1 MAVMLTMTWTPV
13 SFGAVSPEEAA
24 QLGKTLTLTGA
35 EMAGNKEG
43 TIPPYTGGLTKA
55 PPNYKPGSGRYP
67 DPFAAEKPLFSINS
81 QNMVRYA
88 DKLTDGIKALM
99 HKYPTFRIDVYK
111 THRTAAFPEYVIKN
125 TANNAVKAT
134 TYHGGLSVKD
144 ARAGFPFP
152 IPKTGYE
159 AMWNHLLRYGGRA
172 IDAQQYLY
180 MVDRGRMIQ
189 TSEMVIHEEC
199 PYYAEDATRS
209 DANLYW
215 KYRGVMVGPPRMA
228 GQAYLIF
235 DPINMYEKPRI
246 AYQYLPGQRRVKLA
260 PELGFDTPDFAMSG
274 VATFDESYC
283 FNGSM
288 ERYDMK
294 LIGKKEMYI
303 PYNCYRAIFAEKLE
317 DLLGMKHWNC
327 DTVRWE
333 LHRVWVVEATLKPGK
348 RHIYPKRRLY
358 IDEDNWVAVLSETYD
373 SKGLLFTVP
382 WTGTAQIYD
391 GCFTEAHFH
400 GNFDLLADRYMAAG
414 WLGLE
419 RGYIRTADLLPER
432 QFTPQS
438 LAAGGIR

>member
-1 MAVMLTMTWTPV
+1 
-13 SFGAVSPEEAA
+13 
-24 QLGKTLTLTGA
+24 
-35 EMAGNKEG
+35 
-43 TIPPYTGGLTKA
+43 
-55 PPNYKPGSGRYP
+55 
-67 DPFAAEKPLFSINS
+67 
-81 QNMVRYA
+81 
-88 DKLTDGIKALM
+88 
-99 HKYPTFRIDVYK
+99 
-111 THRTAAFPEYVIKN
+111 
-125 TANNAVKAT
+125 
-134 TYHGGLSVKD
+134 
-144 ARAGFPFP
+144 
-152 IPKTGYE
+152 
-159 AMWNHLLRYGGRA
+159 
-172 IDAQQYLY
+172 
-180 MVDRGRMIQ
+180 
-189 TSEMVIHEEC
+189 
-199 PYYAEDATRS
+199 
-209 DANLYW
+209 
-215 KYRGVMVGPPRMA
+215 
-228 GQAYLIF
+228 
-235 DPINMYEKPRI
+235 
-246 AYQYLPGQRRVKLA
+246 
-260 PELGFDTPDFAMSG
+260 
-274 VATFDESYC
+274 
-283 FNGSM
+283 M